1 MHCLCVIA
9 MGSQYEHAHFGTT
22 LSASNVCV
30 RLLLNQAQVKTAKK
44 ESREQREQLNQ
55 VVCQTLFQSCASV
68 PRIHAPFPT
77 HSLRLFLQS
86 ADKLRQQLDSAN
98 KRHTEV
104 HILHFHIR
112 VD

>member
-1 MHCLCVIA
+1 MHYLRVI
-9 MGSQYEHAHFGTT
+9 MGSQHEHTHFGTT
-22 LSASNVCV
+22 PSISNACV
-30 RLLLNQAQVKTAKK
+30 HLLLNQAQVTAAKK

-86 ADKLRQQLDSAN
+86 ADKLRQQLDLAN
-98 KRHTEV
+98 KRHAKV
-104 HILHFHIR
+104 HMFAFSYTC
-112 VD
+112 